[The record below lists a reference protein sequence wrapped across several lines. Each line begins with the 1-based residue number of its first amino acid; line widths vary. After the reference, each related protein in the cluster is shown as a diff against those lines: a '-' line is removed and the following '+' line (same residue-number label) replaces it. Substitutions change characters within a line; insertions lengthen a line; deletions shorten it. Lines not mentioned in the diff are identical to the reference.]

1 MAYIMIRLMKWLS
14 YLVDISK
21 RKKKTGGMLIYAIIY
36 LKTIYILIY
45 YLYNL

>member
-21 RKKKTGGMLIYAIIY
+21 RKKENRGNVNICYYIFENYLHFNILLI
-36 LKTIYILIY
+36 
-45 YLYNL
+45 